1 MIRTTFDR
9 ELQAVQDEMLALGAI
24 IEEALIDAV
33 TSLKARDFERSRE
46 IILQDH
52 EINQKRFEIEQ
63 KVITLITNEQPMAS
77 DSRMLAAILE
87 LTSEL
92 ERIGDYAK
100 GIAKVNLQIGREE
113 LITPSLSDITQMAE
127 KARAMLHRA
136 LEAFIQGDVE
146 AARAIPKEDEEVD
159 ARYEQ
164 LYRTLITYIMEDP
177 RSIEQANYL
186 LWVAHNLERAADR
199 VINLCE
205 RVIFTVT
212 GELEELDADEELAL
226 LDSPLLEPPAE
237 SS

>member
-9 ELQAVQDEMLALGAI
+9 ELQAVQDEMLALGTI
-24 IEEALIDAV
+24 IEEALTDAV
-33 TSLKARDFERSRE
+33 DSLKARDFERARD
-46 IILQDH
+46 IILHDH
-52 EINQKRFEIEQ
+52 EINQQRFEIEQ
-63 KVITLITNEQPMAS
+63 EVIGLITNQQPMAS

-100 GIAKVNLQIGREE
+100 GIAKINLQIGREE
-113 LITPSLSDITQMAE
+113 LIMPALSDITQMAE
-127 KARAMLHRA
+127 KARAMLHRG

-146 AARAIPKEDEEVD
+146 VARAIPEEDEEVD
-159 ARYEQ
+159 AHYEQ
-164 LYRTLITYIMEDP
+164 LYRKLITYIMEDP

-186 LWVAHNLERAADR
+186 LWAAHDLERAADR

-226 LDSPLLEPPAE
+226 LDSPLLDPPAE

>member
-9 ELQAVQDEMLALGAI
+9 DLQAVQDEMLALGSI
-24 IEEALIDAV
+24 IEEALTNAV
-33 TSLKARDFERSRE
+33 TSLKARDFERSRAL
-46 IILQDH
+46 ILQDH

-63 KVITLITNEQPMAS
+63 EVIDLITNHQLMAS

-100 GIAKVNLQIGREE
+100 GIAKINLQIGREE
-113 LITPSLSDITQMAE
+113 LIMPSLSDITQMAE
-127 KARAMLHRA
+127 KAREMLHRG
-136 LEAFIQGDVE
+136 LEAFIQGDIE
-146 AARAIPKEDEEVD
+146 AARAIPEEDEAVD

-164 LYRTLITYIMEDP
+164 LYRKLITYIMEDP

-186 LWVAHNLERAADR
+186 LWAAHDLERAADR
-199 VINLCE
+199 VTNLCE

>member
-9 ELQAVQDEMLALGAI
+9 DLQTVQDEMLALGTI
-24 IEEALIDAV
+24 IEEALIESV
-33 TSLKARDFERSRE
+33 TSLKARDFERSRAL
-46 IILQDH
+46 ILQDH

-63 KVITLITNEQPMAS
+63 EVIELITNHQLMAS

-100 GIAKVNLQIGREE
+100 GIAKINLQIGQEE
-113 LITPSLSDITQMAE
+113 LIMPSLSDITQMAE
-127 KARAMLHRA
+127 KARAMLHRG

-146 AARAIPKEDEEVD
+146 AARAIPQEDEAVD
-159 ARYEQ
+159 AHYEQ
-164 LYRTLITYIMEDP
+164 LYRKLITYIMEDP

-186 LWVAHNLERAADR
+186 LWAAHDLERAADR
-199 VINLCE
+199 VTNLCE

-237 SS
+237 PS

>member
-9 ELQAVQDEMLALGAI
+9 ELQTVQDEMLALGSI
-24 IEEALIDAV
+24 IEEALTAAV
-33 TSLKARDFERSRE
+33 ESLKARDFERSRA

-63 KVITLITNEQPMAS
+63 KVIGLITNHQLMAS

-100 GIAKVNLQIGREE
+100 GIAKVNLQIGRAE
-113 LITPSLSDITQMAE
+113 LIMPALSDITPMAE
-127 KARAMLHRA
+127 KARAMLHRGMQ
-136 LEAFIQGDVE
+136 AFVKGDVE
-146 AARAIPKEDEEVD
+146 AARAIPKEDEEID
-159 ARYEQ
+159 AHYEQ
-164 LYRTLITYIMEDP
+164 IYRTLITHIIEDP
-177 RSIEQANYL
+177 LSIEQANYL
-186 LWVAHNLERAADR
+186 LWVAHNLERAGDR

-226 LDSPLLEPPAE
+226 LNSPLLDLPAE
-237 SS
+237 PS

>member
-1 MIRTTFDR
+1 MIRTTIDR
-9 ELQAVQDEMLALGAI
+9 ELQAVQDEMLALGSV
-24 IEEALIDAV
+24 IEEALTDAV
-33 TSLKARDFERSRE
+33 ASLKARNFEHSRA

-63 KVITLITNEQPMAS
+63 QVIDLITNQQPMAS

-100 GIAKVNLQIGREE
+100 GIAKINLLIGREE
-113 LITPSLSDITQMAE
+113 LIMPGLSDITQMAE
-127 KARAMLHRA
+127 KTRAMLHRGLA
-136 LEAFIQGDVE
+136 AFIQGDIE
-146 AARAIPKEDEEVD
+146 AARAIPQEDDEVD
-159 ARYEQ
+159 AHYEQ
-164 LYRTLITYIMEDP
+164 LYRKLITYIMEDP

-186 LWVAHNLERAADR
+186 LWAAHDLERAADR

-237 SS
+237 PS